1 MKLAYYP
8 GCSGQGTSAEYERST
23 RAVCRALEIGL
34 KEISDWSCC
43 GSTPAHACDHVL
55 SSALSARNLALAAAE
70 GAERVGTPCPSC
82 LANLKTAKYRMQD
95 EAFRD
100 KVNALLDNP
109 CPEELPETV
118 SILQVLV
125 EDYGTG
131 AIAEKVKKPLE
142 GIKVAC
148 YYGCLMSR
156 PADIMQFD
164 DAENPMAMD
173 NIMTALGA
181 DIVVSNPG
189 GRALDHTPGTIE
201 VLPAIAAQVKGRMA
215 VLMDGGIR
223 DGLDVLKALAFG
235 ADAVVVA
242 CPLCHMNLDL
252 RQRQAVGGSMKMP
265 GLYFTQLMGLA
276 LGLPHQELGFEKLCV
291 SPDEL
296 LRKIDAAQAAKAAAA
311 KADEATE
318 EAKA

>member
-1 MKLAYYP
+1 MRNQKVHIIISKATFSKRSSGRFANNFYRKFKDIFTIHANEHFLIGKLRMQITMKR
-8 GCSGQGTSAEYERST
+8 SAENPQCAATGTIRS
-23 RAVCRALEIGL
+23 EID
-34 KEISDWSCC
+34 S
-43 GSTPAHACDHVL
+43 
-55 SSALSARNLALAAAE
+55 
-70 GAERVGTPCPSC
+70 
-82 LANLKTAKYRMQD
+82 
-95 EAFRD
+95 
-100 KVNALLDNP
+100 VNTSGGHFSQNNR
-109 CPEELPETV
+109 
-118 SILQVLV
+118 
-125 EDYGTG
+125 TG

-181 DIVVSNPG
+181 EVVPFPLKTECCGAAMGIPRRDITARLT
-189 GRALDHTPGTIE
+189 GRILE
-201 VLPAIAAQVKGRMA
+201 RAQ
-215 VLMDGGIR
+215 
-223 DGLDVLKALAFG
+223 AFG

-265 GLYFTQLMGLA
+265 VLYFTQLMGLA

>member
-131 AIAEKVKKPLE
+131 AIAGMVKDGVPVNIQCV
-142 GIKVAC
+142 GAGAVNQAIKAVAIARGFLIPTGFDISC
-148 YYGCLMSR
+148 APVFSDILINGESR
-156 PADIMQFD
+156 TAIRLSIYVHQINR
-164 DAENPMAMD
+164 AAMD
-173 NIMTALGA
+173 N
-181 DIVVSNPG
+181 VVM
-189 GRALDHTPGTIE
+189 DD
-201 VLPAIAAQVKGRMA
+201 VKP
-215 VLMDGGIR
+215 
-223 DGLDVLKALAFG
+223 
-235 ADAVVVA
+235 VA
-242 CPLCHMNLDL
+242 
-252 RQRQAVGGSMKMP
+252 
-265 GLYFTQLMGLA
+265 
-276 LGLPHQELGFEKLCV
+276 
-291 SPDEL
+291 
-296 LRKIDAAQAAKAAAA
+296 
-311 KADEATE
+311 
-318 EAKA
+318 

>member
-1 MKLAYYP
+1 M
-8 GCSGQGTSAEYERST
+8 
-23 RAVCRALEIGL
+23 
-34 KEISDWSCC
+34 
-43 GSTPAHACDHVL
+43 
-55 SSALSARNLALAAAE
+55 
-70 GAERVGTPCPSC
+70 
-82 LANLKTAKYRMQD
+82 
-95 EAFRD
+95 
-100 KVNALLDNP
+100 
-109 CPEELPETV
+109 
-118 SILQVLV
+118 

-181 DIVVSNPG
+181 EVVPFPLKTECCGAAMGIPRRDITARLT
-189 GRALDHTPGTIE
+189 GR
-201 VLPAIAAQVKGRMA
+201 
-215 VLMDGGIR
+215 IR

-265 GLYFTQLMGLA
+265 VLYFTQLMGLA

-296 LRKIDAAQAAKAAAA
+296 LRKIDAAKAAAA

>member
-1 MKLAYYP
+1 M
-8 GCSGQGTSAEYERST
+8 
-23 RAVCRALEIGL
+23 
-34 KEISDWSCC
+34 
-43 GSTPAHACDHVL
+43 
-55 SSALSARNLALAAAE
+55 
-70 GAERVGTPCPSC
+70 
-82 LANLKTAKYRMQD
+82 
-95 EAFRD
+95 
-100 KVNALLDNP
+100 
-109 CPEELPETV
+109 

-181 DIVVSNPG
+181 EVVPFPLKTECCGAAMGIPRRDITARLT
-189 GRALDHTPGTIE
+189 GRILE
-201 VLPAIAAQVKGRMA
+201 RAQ
-215 VLMDGGIR
+215 
-223 DGLDVLKALAFG
+223 AFG

-265 GLYFTQLMGLA
+265 VLYFTQLMGLA

>member
-55 SSALSARNLALAAAE
+55 SSALSTRNLALAAAE

-181 DIVVSNPG
+181 EVVPFPLKTECCGAAMGIPRRDITARLT
-189 GRALDHTPGTIE
+189 GRILE
-201 VLPAIAAQVKGRMA
+201 RAQ
-215 VLMDGGIR
+215 
-223 DGLDVLKALAFG
+223 AFG

-265 GLYFTQLMGLA
+265 VLYFTQLMGLA

>member
-1 MKLAYYP
+1 
-8 GCSGQGTSAEYERST
+8 
-23 RAVCRALEIGL
+23 
-34 KEISDWSCC
+34 
-43 GSTPAHACDHVL
+43 
-55 SSALSARNLALAAAE
+55 
-70 GAERVGTPCPSC
+70 
-82 LANLKTAKYRMQD
+82 MQD

-125 EDYGTG
+125 EDYGT
-131 AIAEKVKKPLE
+131 APSPKRSRSPSKASRSP
-142 GIKVAC
+142 ATT
-148 YYGCLMSR
+148 GCLMSR

-181 DIVVSNPG
+181 EVVPFPLKTECCGAAMGIPRRDITARLT
-189 GRALDHTPGTIE
+189 GRILE
-201 VLPAIAAQVKGRMA
+201 RAQ
-215 VLMDGGIR
+215 
-223 DGLDVLKALAFG
+223 AFG

-265 GLYFTQLMGLA
+265 VLYFTQLMGLA

-296 LRKIDAAQAAKAAAA
+296 LRKIDARAGCQGRRGQGR
-311 KADEATE
+311 
-318 EAKA
+318 

>member
-1 MKLAYYP
+1 
-8 GCSGQGTSAEYERST
+8 
-23 RAVCRALEIGL
+23 
-34 KEISDWSCC
+34 
-43 GSTPAHACDHVL
+43 
-55 SSALSARNLALAAAE
+55 
-70 GAERVGTPCPSC
+70 
-82 LANLKTAKYRMQD
+82 
-95 EAFRD
+95 
-100 KVNALLDNP
+100 
-109 CPEELPETV
+109 
-118 SILQVLV
+118 
-125 EDYGTG
+125 
-131 AIAEKVKKPLE
+131 
-142 GIKVAC
+142 
-148 YYGCLMSR
+148 MSR

-181 DIVVSNPG
+181 EVVPFPLKTECCGAAMGIPRRDIT
-189 GRALDHTPGTIE
+189 GRILE
-201 VLPAIAAQVKGRMA
+201 RAQ
-215 VLMDGGIR
+215 
-223 DGLDVLKALAFG
+223 AFG

-265 GLYFTQLMGLA
+265 VLYFTQLMGLA